1 MRMSVLTDLDVNFMI
16 PDPSLFPNVPNG
28 VQVHSGFAIEHKK
41 TALKILAE
49 VKRLMAEHSATNVIL
64 VRLHPNFY
72 SPVESPGLIGLYA
85 DVLKTGHSLG
95 GALAELD
102 TLFMKLN
109 LPAGTIVRGITF
121 GTPRVGNAAW
131 ATFFDSQISE
141 FTRMNNKRDP
151 VPIVP
156 GRLLGFRH
164 PGVEIHIAP
173 DGNAVACPGE

>member
-1 MRMSVLTDLDVNFMI
+1 MSDITDLRTKFMI
-16 PDPSLFPNVPNG
+16 PDSSLFPNIPNG

-49 VKRLMAEHSATNVIL
+49 VKRLMAEHSVTNVIL

-72 SPVESPGLIGLYA
+72 SPIESPVLIGLCA

-102 TLFMKLN
+102 ALVMKLN
-109 LPAGTIVRGITF
+109 LPAGTIVRGVTF
-121 GTPRVGNAAW
+121 GTPRVGNPAW

-151 VPIVP
+151 VPTLP

-164 PGVEIHIAP
+164 AGVEIHIGP

>member
-1 MRMSVLTDLDVNFMI
+1 MSDVTNLGINFMI
-16 PDPSLFPNVPNG
+16 PDSALFPNVPNG
-28 VQVHSGFAIEHKK
+28 VQIHSGFAIEHKK

-49 VKRLMAEHSATNVIL
+49 VKRLMAKYSVTNVIL

-72 SPVESPGLIGLYA
+72 SPVESPVLIWLCA
-85 DVLKTGHSLG
+85 DVLKIGHSLG

-102 TLFMKLN
+102 AVYMKLN
-109 LPAGTIVRGITF
+109 LPAGTTIRGVTF
-121 GTPRVGNAAW
+121 GTPRVGNPAW

-151 VPIVP
+151 VPTVP

-164 PGVEIHIAP
+164 AGAEIHIGP
-173 DGNAVACPGE
+173 DGNAVTCPGE